1 MIWMLVP
8 PGRRTLSCR
17 PPPHAPHPRHSHPPP
32 LLLHL
37 LAHSPFPPVQLLV
50 DACATPARSP
60 ADCRAPRAGADP
72 PLPTARAPAQRAV
85 CDRSAPLQAR
95 PRHPSAPSH
104 ACPAA
109 SAHPPPGECRLAV
122 GELVCPRNV
131 GQRAAA
137 GGGEDEGVDEGVDVV
152 GEQGAVRRRG
162 APLAGTAD
170 SSPVETPSGSP
181 TTSCGRV

>member
-1 MIWMLVP
+1 MDEQLRRQTGRVRKEVEQQ
-8 PGRRTLSCR
+8 GRRVR
-17 PPPHAPHPRHSHPPP
+17 VAWVRR
-32 LLLHL
+32 
-37 LAHSPFPPVQLLV
+37 V
-50 DACATPARSP
+50 R
-60 ADCRAPRAGADP
+60 RR
-72 PLPTARAPAQRAV
+72 TA
-85 CDRSAPLQAR
+85 
-95 PRHPSAPSH
+95 
-104 ACPAA
+104 
-109 SAHPPPGECRLAV
+109 
-122 GELVCPRNV
+122 